1 MARAYKCDRC
11 GEYFETQRQ
20 IEGNFDI
27 SEIISGEGGHYQ
39 HDKKDLCPVC
49 QKEFAEWWN
58 LER

>member
-11 GEYFETQRQ
+11 GEFYEPQKL
-20 IEGNFDI
+20 EKGDFDI
-27 SEIISGEGGHYQ
+27 AEIIAEDCGYYK

-49 QKEFAEWWN
+49 QKKFAEWWN

>member
-11 GEYFETQRQ
+11 GEFYEPQKQ
-20 IEGNFDI
+20 VIGDFDI
-27 SEIISGEGGHYQ
+27 SEIIAEGGYYE